1 MADLHRRFGEGLIEL
16 ASSETSVQRCRR
28 QDPQGPRSG
37 DKQGLVIIFLTV
49 LPTGE
54 YVPTGLLRSA
64 LRALACKSWACLPA
78 LRFPAALGRPGQT
91 IRGLPVRRAK
101 GPLDPWQV
109 SGSPMASPFAGRST
123 FPGSPTPVRRV
134 PFFACPK
141 QGTERK
147 GTPDSAPANFA
158 GSLAPHSS
166 QTVRVRAFLRSRFP
180 LALLERPVRT
190 VRGAPAR
197 RGGDSLDPR
206 LFFGSPLAL
215 ARTREIPLAPL
226 RACSSSLCLTRLE

>member
-1 MADLHRRFGEGLIEL
+1 MYQRACCAPLSVLSLANPGL
-16 ASSETSVQRCRR
+16 A
-28 QDPQGPRSG
+28 
-37 DKQGLVIIFLTV
+37 FLR
-49 LPTGE
+49 
-54 YVPTGLLRSA
+54 YAFLLR
-64 LRALACKSWACLPA
+64 LEDR
-78 LRFPAALGRPGQT
+78 GRPS
-91 IRGLPVRRAK
+91 VAC
-101 GPLDPWQV
+101 
-109 SGSPMASPFAGRST
+109 PFAGRST

-206 LFFGSPLAL
+206 LFFCSPLAL

>member
-109 SGSPMASPFAGRST
+109 SGSPMASPFAGRSI
-123 FPGSPTPVRRV
+123 FPGSPTPVRGRDCVAYRRLFLNGVPPPYDGFLSLRAQSKEPKERAPRTLRPRTSRV
-134 PFFACPK
+134 PSLRARLRRSA
-141 QGTERK
+141 QG
-147 GTPDSAPANFA
+147 PS
-158 GSLAPHSS
+158 
-166 QTVRVRAFLRSRFP
+166 
-180 LALLERPVRT
+180 
-190 VRGAPAR
+190 
-197 RGGDSLDPR
+197 
-206 LFFGSPLAL
+206 LAL

-226 RACSSSLCLTRLE
+226 RACSSSSCLTRLE

>member
-91 IRGLPVRRAK
+91 IRGLPVRRT
-101 GPLDPWQV
+101 LDFSRLTHPRTRE
-109 SGSPMASPFAGRST
+109 GLCRLPGIIYYRGFA
-123 FPGSPTPVRRV
+123 PVRRV

-158 GSLAPHSS
+158 GSLAPCSS
-166 QTVRVRAFLRSRFP
+166 QTVRARAILGPGPDARDPSR
-180 LALLERPVRT
+180 
-190 VRGAPAR
+190 APA
-197 RGGDSLDPR
+197 GV
-206 LFFGSPLAL
+206 FFVFVPHSA
-215 ARTREIPLAPL
+215 
-226 RACSSSLCLTRLE
+226 